1 MKLVCSKAELVR
13 VVTLAQSAVSNKSTL
28 PVLNNLLFEADK
40 DGLTV
45 TGTDLE
51 MGLRCKAKVEVVQ
64 AGSCTLPAKKLS
76 EIIRTLDDGDI
87 ELTVTDGTKAEIKA
101 GKAKFRL
108 VGVAAEDYPNFPGYR
123 KEKNLT
129 LPAKT
134 LLTMIKKTSFSV
146 STDET
151 RYILQG
157 GLLLVDGKKAKMVT
171 TDGHRLSYMETEM
184 PADGQAAV
192 QVVVPSKALN
202 ELAKVLDSSDE
213 AVTVYFTDN
222 QLFVEKGDLTLFS
235 RLIDGQFPNYEQVIP
250 KKNEHTLVAQTA
262 TLAKVVGRM
271 ALLATDKGN
280 SVKFHMKDDQLN
292 ITAST
297 PDQGESEESLD
308 VDYQGPPMTVAYN
321 ARYFLDVLKVLDTER
336 VEIKLSTPLS
346 PSLVTP
352 VGGDVASRYV
362 VMPMRA

>member
-1 MKLVCSKAELVR
+1 MKLVCSKAELSR
-13 VVTLAQSAVSNKSTL
+13 VVSLAQSAVSNKSTL

-64 AGSCTLPAKKLS
+64 PGSCTLPAKKLA
-76 EIIRTLDDGDI
+76 EIIRTLDDGDV
-87 ELTVTDGTKAEIKA
+87 ELTVKDGTKAEIKA
-101 GKAKFRL
+101 GKATFRL
-108 VGVAAEDYPNFPGYR
+108 VGVPAEDYPNFPGYR

-129 LPAKT
+129 LPAKS

-157 GLLLVDGKKAKMVT
+157 GLLQAVGKKVKMVT
-171 TDGHRLSYMETEM
+171 TDGHRLSYMEADLATEHETV
-184 PADGQAAV
+184 QA
-192 QVVVPSKALN
+192 VVPSKAMN
-202 ELAKVLDSSDE
+202 ELSKILDNSTED
-213 AVTVYFTDN
+213 VTIYFTDN
-222 QLFVEKGDLTLFS
+222 QLFIEKGEITLFS
-235 RLIDGQFPNYEQVIP
+235 RLIDGQFPNYENVIP
-250 KKNEHTLVAQTA
+250 KKNENTLIAETA
-262 TLAKVVGRM
+262 TLSKVVSRM

-280 SVKFHMKDDQLN
+280 SVKFHLKDDQLN

-297 PDQGESEESLD
+297 PEQGESEESLD
-308 VDYQGPPMTVAYN
+308 VDYQGPAMTVAFN
-321 ARYFLDVLKVLDTER
+321 AKYLLEVLRALDSER
-336 VEIKLSTPLS
+336 VEVKLSTPLS
-346 PSLVTP
+346 PSLVTA
-352 VGGDVASRYV
+352 VGGDGSNRYV